1 MKWSNMRYSG
11 SLVKKEREQIF
22 KQFLDKTK
30 LKFNEIEKE
39 LKIRSNMVSYHLT
52 QMQKEGLLQKKGDF
66 YSLTAAGERYLPIFS
81 HVIGA
86 ELGPLPVVLVA
97 VMNKDKQRGKVQ
109 EEILLIQRNKRPY
122 KNYWSMIG
130 GKMKLEESFADT
142 ALRLVK
148 EKSGLNGKFIS
159 INSVLHERVE
169 GEGMVK
175 HSFILFF
182 TKVEVKEL
190 LFKESE
196 HGKLKW
202 FKVKEIVAEK
212 VIPSDLWLILNKSNS
227 RIDINSARMEEK
239 EGELM
244 GFKVL

>member
-1 MKWSNMRYSG
+1 MRYSG

-22 KQFLDKTK
+22 KLFLGKAK

-39 LKIRSNMVSYHLT
+39 LKIRSNMLSYHLT
-52 QMQKEGLLQKKGDF
+52 RMQKEGLLLKKGEF

-97 VMNKDKQRGKVQ
+97 AKNKDK
-109 EEILLIQRNKRPY
+109 ILLIHRNKRPY

-130 GKMKLEESFADT
+130 GKMKLEESFQEV

-148 EKSGLNGKFIS
+148 EKSRLTGKFVS

-169 GEGMVK
+169 GEGVIK

-182 TKVEVKEL
+182 VKVEIKPGEI
-190 LFKESE
+190 KESE

-202 FKVKEIVAEK
+202 FNLKDISKEKI
-212 VIPSDLWLILNKSNS
+212 IPSDLWLIKNKLNSK
-227 RIDINSARMEEK
+227 IEVNSAKMQEQ
-239 EGELM
+239 EGELIE
-244 GFKVL
+244 FYLS

>member
-1 MKWSNMRYSG
+1 MKWSKMRYSG
-11 SLVKKEREQIF
+11 SLVKKERKQIF
-22 KQFLDKTK
+22 KQFLDQTK
-30 LKFNEIEKE
+30 LKFHEIEKK
-39 LKIRSNMVSYHLT
+39 LNIRSNMVSYHLT
-52 QMQKEGLLQKKGDF
+52 QMQKEGLLQKKGEF

-97 VMNKDKQRGKVQ
+97 VMNKDK
-109 EEILLIQRNKRPY
+109 ILLIQRQKRPY

-130 GKMKLEESFADT
+130 GKMKLEESFADA

-148 EKSGLNGKFIS
+148 EKSGLNGKFVS

-182 TKVEVKEL
+182 VKVEVKETMV
-190 LFKESE
+190 KESE

-202 FKVKEIVAEK
+202 FKVKDLTSEK
-212 VIPSDLWLILNKSNS
+212 IIPSDLWLIQNKMNS
-227 RIDINSARMEEK
+227 KIDVNSARM
-239 EGELM
+239 
-244 GFKVL
+244 